1 MVETPM
7 STWQPPGGGK
17 TPHMS
22 NWQQPAGMTPPKGS
36 RRLLV
41 PIVVA
46 GGFTVVDTS
55 DGHRNME
62 SLPDM
67 TLCWTPEGAR

>member
-1 MVETPM
+1 
-7 STWQPPGGGK
+7 
-17 TPHMS
+17 
-22 NWQQPAGMTPPKGS
+22 MTPPKGS

-41 PIVVA
+41 PIVIA